1 MRTVSCSGRTVVI
14 AIAALATSSGTS
26 RAGTRDFC
34 AETARTLYSACKAS
48 VTEDSLVH
56 KAICLNLSDDEAR
69 DDCFAEQAEARQ
81 DDVDLCRGQKETR
94 LDACELLG
102 PDRYDPVLNPDRFD
116 DPRHPRKP
124 NPYFP
129 LTVGHKWEY
138 RGGDELNTVEVVDE
152 TKRIAGVTCAV
163 FRDLVFTDGDLT
175 EATDD
180 WFANAKDGTTWYFGE
195 ETGEYESF
203 DGDHPREPELVN
215 IDGSFKAGRDGAKP
229 GIIFLAAPHKG
240 DVYLEEFSLANAEDA
255 TEVLAT
261 NYSYGKDATLDQAV
275 PKKLAERMCA
285 GDCVVTKNFSMLE
298 PGIFAHKF
306 YARGIGVFLEVEF
319 DPEEEEPTVTQLTD
333 CNFDGRCSGLP
344 QP

>member
-1 MRTVSCSGRTVVI
+1 MIHASCSGGTVAI
-14 AIAALATSSGTS
+14 AIAILTAFSGTS
-26 RAGTRDFC
+26 RAGTNYC
-34 AETARTLYSACKAS
+34 AQTARTLYSACKTGVS
-48 VTEDSLVH
+48 EDSLVE
-56 KAICLNLSDDEAR
+56 KAICLNISDADERETCISDLAETRKDDE
-69 DDCFAEQAEARQ
+69 E
-81 DDVDLCRGQKETR
+81 LCRGQKDTR
-94 LDACELLG
+94 LEACELLG
-102 PDRYDPVLNPDRFD
+102 PARYDPDVNPNRFD
-116 DPRHPRKP
+116 GPRHPSKP
-124 NPYFP
+124 SPYFP
-129 LTVGHKWEY
+129 LTVGHRWEY

-152 TKRIAGVTCAV
+152 TKLITGVTCAV

-180 WFANAKDGTTWYFGE
+180 WFANAKDGTVWYFGE

-203 DGDHPREPELVN
+203 DCDHPREPELVN

-275 PKKLAERMCA
+275 PKKLAERLCA

-319 DPEEEEPTVTQLTD
+319 DPEEDEPTVTQLTD
-333 CNFDGRCSGLP
+333 CNFDGRYSGLP

>member
-1 MRTVSCSGRTVVI
+1 MITTSCNGRTFAI
-14 AIAALATSSGTS
+14 AIATLAGLSGTS
-26 RAGTRDFC
+26 HAASQDIC
-34 AETARTLYSACKAS
+34 AETARTLYSACKAG
-48 VTEDSLVH
+48 VTDDSLVK
-56 KAICLNLSDDEAR
+56 KANCLNVSDAGAR
-69 DDCFAEQAEARQ
+69 DDCFAEQAETRK
-81 DDVDLCRGQKETR
+81 DDTDLCRGQKDTR
-94 LDACELLG
+94 LEACALLG
-102 PDRYDPVLNPDRFD
+102 PGRYDPDFSPDRFD
-116 DPRHPRKP
+116 DPKHPSKP

-152 TKRIAGVTCAV
+152 TKLIAGVTCVV

-180 WFANAKDGTTWYFGE
+180 WFTNAKDGTTWYFGE
-195 ETGEYESF
+195 ETAEYESF
-203 DGDHPREPELVN
+203 DGDHPRKPELVN
-215 IDGSFKAGRDGAKP
+215 IDGSFKSGRDGAKP
-229 GIIFLAAPHKG
+229 GIIFLASPHKG

-255 TEVLAT
+255 TEVLST

-275 PKKLAERMCA
+275 PKQLAQRMCA

-298 PGIFAHKF
+298 PGIFAHKY

-319 DPEEEEPTVTQLTD
+319 DPEADEPTVSQLTD
-333 CNFDGRCSGLP
+333 CNFDARCNGLP